1 MASSLYVDPLG
12 VTAFGAD
19 LFHGNIFGAAGFGT
33 GRIQPTMLASGR
45 LGSGCKQHCPDE
57 NKTENETKALHG
69 KIPLYSHPLY
79 KRVI

>member
-19 LFHGNIFGAAGFGT
+19 LFHGNIFGATGFGA
-33 GRIQPTMLASGR
+33 GSIQPTMLASGR

-69 KIPLYSHPLY
+69 KSPSIPIPFTNGM
-79 KRVI
+79 I